1 MLWLF
6 SNKKR
11 IYINYKANKS
21 VCQLERLREISQQYS
36 DHIACAS
43 EMASSR
49 LCSLQSNPC
58 LYLFWTKALHA
69 SQPSVVGAHLCW
81 LWNSVTWLLWLH
93 VAGKLLTAWGG
104 EGQKPWQN
112 KENCFIPAAC
122 CCLLLSRSKAGA
134 LTRATRRLWAGEQGT
149 PFYPGCS
156 NNSPNK
162 DVRDVSIP
170 KINIVQILT
179 HMNI

>member
-93 VAGKLLTAWGG
+93 VAGKLPTAWEERAKSHDRTRKIALSLQLVAVCCSLGVKQEHWPGPQGG
-104 EGQKPWQN
+104 CGQV
-112 KENCFIPAAC
+112 
-122 CCLLLSRSKAGA
+122 SKVPHSIQVAQITPQ
-134 LTRATRRLWAGEQGT
+134 TR
-149 PFYPGCS
+149 
-156 NNSPNK
+156 
-162 DVRDVSIP
+162 
-170 KINIVQILT
+170 
-179 HMNI
+179 M